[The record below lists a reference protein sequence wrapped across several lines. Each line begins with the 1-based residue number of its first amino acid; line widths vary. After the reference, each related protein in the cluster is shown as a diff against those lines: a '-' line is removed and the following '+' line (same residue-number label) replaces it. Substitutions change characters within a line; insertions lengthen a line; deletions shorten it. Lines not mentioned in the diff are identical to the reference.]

1 MSHKSRREG
10 KKMYFVSRKK
20 YKIAQYQKERR
31 RTDEKCFILVLKF
44 SIVSNC
50 QASSSVRKIYIYFH
64 SHSSLLLSVRGKN
77 PQNNRHAKKGFHM
90 EIFTTDVYRLFNHQY
105 ERNNYFVHFPVTFS
119 SSHAGCKF

>member
-1 MSHKSRREG
+1 MKIDVTQESERRK

-77 PQNNRHAKKGFHM
+77 PQNNRHAKKKVSTWKLSLPM
-90 EIFTTDVYRLFNHQY
+90 SIVYSTTNMREIIILFI
-105 ERNNYFVHFPVTFS
+105 FP
-119 SSHAGCKF
+119 